1 MAVRRYG
8 KMFFFSTSFMLA
20 SLHIA
25 GWMGTDRS
33 FSIQRVEVIGCEIL
47 QPEEVIKAANI
58 PLSTPIMQLDLRA
71 VQQRVELMP
80 MVRSVSIARQFPATI
95 ALRIEEVQPIALLNN
110 DGLHPI
116 DELGSILPMPSRFK
130 VLDLPVLSG
139 AVVVKKMNAPKLN
152 QSGLASIEY
161 LAALRKY
168 NAALYYDISEAKVDS
183 HGGLVL
189 YLMEDGVPVLMG
201 KQQWLEKSERLAVVM
216 QHLKTQT
223 GKLKVAEFDL
233 RFVGQVIARNK
244 T

>member
-25 GWMGTDRS
+25 GWMGNDRS

-47 QPEEVIKAANI
+47 QTDDVMKAANV

-71 VQQRVELMP
+71 VQQRVEQMP
-80 MVRSVSIARQFPATI
+80 MVKNVSVARQFPATI
-95 ALRIEEVQPIALLNN
+95 AIRIEEVQPIALLNN

-116 DELGSILPMPSRFK
+116 DDLGNILPMPRRFK

-139 AVVVKKMNAPKLN
+139 AVVTTRTNVPRLN
-152 QSGLASIEY
+152 HNGLSAIEY
-161 LAALRKY
+161 LTALRKY
-168 NAALYYDISEAKVDS
+168 DSALYHDISESRLDS
-183 HGGLVL
+183 RGGLVL
-189 YLMEDGVPVLMG
+189 YLMEEGVPVLMG
-201 KQQWLEKSERLAVVM
+201 KEQWLEKSERLSVVM
-216 QHLKTQT
+216 KHLKTQS
-223 GKLKVAEFDL
+223 GALHVAEFDL
-233 RFVGQVIARNK
+233 RFAGQVIARNK